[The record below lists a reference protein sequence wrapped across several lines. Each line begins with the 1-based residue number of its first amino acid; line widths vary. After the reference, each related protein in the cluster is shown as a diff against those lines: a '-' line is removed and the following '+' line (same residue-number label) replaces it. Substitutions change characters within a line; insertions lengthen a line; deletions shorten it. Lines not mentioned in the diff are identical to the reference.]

1 MEVRF
6 YHFSKKPNSTK
17 IPTDGGTV
25 YSCTLKSASGIINP
39 IVRLMLPIGSNP
51 SAFNYAYIPDYG
63 RYYYVRDW
71 VFSDR
76 LWDGSLHVDAL
87 ASWKNAIGSTEL
99 YALRSSAKSDGTIY
113 DNFYPTKDETTET
126 ITEVQSP
133 WVRTTGGTA
142 IDISTGCYMVGVVS
156 NAPDIG
162 SIQYCFFSQ
171 SNLASFCSNLMAVV
185 STSNGFDAD
194 DASMALQKSLIDP
207 LSYIKSCTWLPI
219 LYESINTTEISVIY
233 AGGFSISA
241 TYKTMGSKKT
251 APFFGG
257 IARFTLHDH
266 PQISRGSFLNLNPY
280 KNAWLHIPPFGCVD
294 IDLTKYINASYV
306 ELRYYLDY
314 VTGSAEALIYSGNSI
329 VQRISAQVG
338 VPVQLSEIRQ
348 NIINGTLST
357 IGNIAGG
364 LLSAFTGNIGGAI
377 SGGLSAIGSATD
389 TIKPQVSSIGGSGS
403 FSDLNGSWQMTEQ
416 FFEIADEDNGH
427 HGRPLCRNVKPADL
441 GGYLL
446 IADGDISIP
455 GTSEEIQTIKSTLE
469 GGFFFE

>member
-1 MEVRF
+1 MEITF
-6 YHFSKKPNSTK
+6 FNFSKKPNSTK
-17 IPTDGGTV
+17 RPSGGTT

-39 IVRLMLPIGSNP
+39 IVRVMLPIGSNP
-51 SAFNYAYIPDYG
+51 SAYNYAYIPDYS

-76 LWDGSLHVDAL
+76 LWEGSLQVDAL
-87 ASWKNAIGSTEL
+87 ASWKNAIGSTTL
-99 YALRSSAKSDGTIY
+99 YALRASAQSDGTIY
-113 DNFYPTKDETTET
+113 DNFYPTKDKTTET
-126 ITEVQSP
+126 ITEIQSP

-171 SNLASFCSNLMAVV
+171 SNLAAFCANLMAVV

-219 LYESINTTEISVIY
+219 LYASIDTTEISNIN

-241 TYKTMGSKKT
+241 TYKTMGSKKKS
-251 APFFGG
+251 PFFEG

-280 KNAWLHIPPFGCVD
+280 KNAWLHIPPFGCID
-294 IDLTKYINASYV
+294 IDLTKYINSSYV

-314 VTGSAEALIYSGNSI
+314 VTGSAKALIYSGNSI

-389 TIKPQVSSIGGSGS
+389 TIKPQVSSIGGAGS

-416 FFEIADEDNGH
+416 FFEIADEDNDH
-427 HGRPLCRNVKPADL
+427 HGRPLCRNVKPEDL

-446 IADGDISIP
+446 VSDGDVDLPASAAEISD
-455 GTSEEIQTIKSTLE
+455 IKSALE
-469 GGFFFE
+469 SGFFFE

>member
-1 MEVRF
+1 MEITF
-6 YHFSKKPNSTK
+6 FNFSKKPNSTK
-17 IPTDGGTV
+17 RPSGGTT
-25 YSCTLKSASGIINP
+25 YRCTLKSASGIINP

-63 RYYYVRDW
+63 RYYYVQDW

-87 ASWKNAIGSTEL
+87 ASWKNAIGSTTL
-99 YALRSSAKSDGTIY
+99 YALRSSAQSDGTIY
-113 DNFYPTKDETTET
+113 DNFYPTKDRTTET

-133 WVRTTGGTA
+133 WIRTVGGTA

-171 SNLASFCSNLMAVV
+171 SNLAAFCANLMSVV

-219 LYESINTTEISVIY
+219 LYASIDTTEISNIN

-251 APFFGG
+251 APFFEG
-257 IARFTLHDH
+257 IARFALHDH

-280 KNAWLHIPPFGCVD
+280 KNAWLHIPPFGCID
-294 IDLTKYINASYV
+294 IDLTKYINSSYV
-306 ELRYYLDY
+306 EVRYYLDY

-364 LLSAFTGNIGGAI
+364 LVSAFTGNIGGAI

-389 TIKPQVSSIGGSGS
+389 TIKPQVSSIGGTGS

-416 FFEIADEDNGH
+416 FFEIADEDNDH

-446 IADGDISIP
+446 VADGDVDLPASAAEISD
-455 GTSEEIQTIKSTLE
+455 IKSALE
-469 GGFFFE
+469 SGFFYE